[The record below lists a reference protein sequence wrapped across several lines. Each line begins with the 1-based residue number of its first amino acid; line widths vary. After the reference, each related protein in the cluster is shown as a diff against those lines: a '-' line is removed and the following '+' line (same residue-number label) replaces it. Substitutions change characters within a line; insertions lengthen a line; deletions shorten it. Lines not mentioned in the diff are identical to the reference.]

1 MTKRRFL
8 IAIFAGVLVSAP
20 AMAQRGARGQRG
32 AAPRPPQPAPPPG
45 VWDSR
50 DFNGLWMTS
59 TTDIT
64 EDLQTGQ
71 EISFTKKGADSY
83 RKIGAAP
90 PAPANTCNPYGPTRA
105 MQSGSPYQIVQTPPI
120 IAVIFENVDY
130 RLIYA
135 DGSDHPDDIANH
147 PEWNGHSTG
156 RWDGDALVVDTVSIK
171 AGSWIDASGFEHSDK
186 MHLIERFEKSD
197 PDTFRWTVT
206 VEDPEFFTK
215 PFTYQRTVKRQ
226 KDTRIVPA
234 RCVDSEKDAVHARAN
249 TKVLKFPD

>member
-1 MTKRRFL
+1 MT
-8 IAIFAGVLVSAP
+8 
-20 AMAQRGARGQRG
+20 
-32 AAPRPPQPAPPPG
+32 
-45 VWDSR
+45 
-50 DFNGLWMTS
+50 T

-64 EDLQTGQ
+64 EDLQSGQ
-71 EISFTKKGADSY
+71 EISFTRKGAESY
-83 RKIGAAP
+83 RKFDGG
-90 PAPANTCNPYGPTRA
+90 PAPADTCKPSGPTRA
-105 MQSGSPYQIVQTPPI
+105 MQSASPYQIVQTPPV
-120 IAVIFENVDY
+120 IAVIFERADY

-135 DGSDHPDDIANH
+135 DGSDHPADIANH

-171 AGSWIDASGFEHSDK
+171 AGSWIDALGFEHSDK

-215 PFTYQRTVKRQ
+215 PFTYQRIVKRQ

-234 RCVDSEKDAVHARAN
+234 QCMDSEKETVQAQPAGRAN